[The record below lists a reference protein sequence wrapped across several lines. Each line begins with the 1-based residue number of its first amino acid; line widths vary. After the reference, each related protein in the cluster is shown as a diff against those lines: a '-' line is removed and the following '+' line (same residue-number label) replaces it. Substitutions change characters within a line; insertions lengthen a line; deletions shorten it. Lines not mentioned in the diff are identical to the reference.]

1 MGGIAKTSGTTTW
14 WSTPGSWES
23 TGRPRSSWPKR
34 AGAIGVEDR
43 SPLPVGGA
51 RGLSLAGLL
60 APSDT
65 HPGLPGGGGS
75 VRRLRGRDLRARGD
89 QRRFR
94 LADARHRPL
103 PHRARPGLGPEP
115 GEPAASTAVVAT
127 IRLGELA
134 LLHYRVALYPLTGLS
149 EASGRLQVGLVGHDV
164 LQHYAVE
171 IDYRQRR
178 VRLFDPLAYRYAGT
192 GATVP
197 FSADADLPLL
207 RAQLEVRGRRPIPAR
222 LLLDTGASGLC
233 LILTTPYAERHGLG
247 SVAQSIEA
255 PVGTGLVGDLH
266 GTIVRLQEL
275 RLGRVKVRS
284 PTTGLG
290 GEYKGF
296 LARTDIDGG
305 IGNSVFEGSRLIVDY
320 VGRRAIVEPGPS
332 DGSLCDFDMSG
343 LRLAARGP
351 GLAHIVVDY
360 VIPGSPGAEAG
371 LAVGDELLLIDGR
384 GVAQGNLS
392 DARKALR
399 ADGAVHRLVLRRD
412 ADTIRVALKL
422 RRLL

>member
-1 MGGIAKTSGTTTW
+1 MALRTAAPS
-14 WSTPGSWES
+14 
-23 TGRPRSSWPKR
+23 RS
-34 AGAIGVEDR
+34 AA
-43 SPLPVGGA
+43 LA
-51 RGLSLAGLL
+51 ACLSLACW
-60 APSDT
+60 
-65 HPGLPGGGGS
+65 
-75 VRRLRGRDLRARGD
+75 
-89 QRRFR
+89 
-94 LADARHRPL
+94 HRPTPTPVSPVAVVPFDAYGGAIYVPAVINGDSTWL
-103 PHRARPGLGPEP
+103 MLDTGLSRTGLDLDWARNVGIIPGPEP
-115 GEPAASTAVVAT
+115 GEQHAPAASTAVVDT
-127 IRLGELA
+127 IRLGELT
-134 LLHYRVALYPLTGLS
+134 LVHYRVALYPLTGLS

-197 FSADADLPLL
+197 FSPDADLPLL

-233 LILTTPYAERHGLG
+233 LILTTPFAEQHGLG
-247 SVAQSIEA
+247 RVAPAIEA
-255 PVGTGLVGDLH
+255 PIGTGLVGDLH
-266 GTIVRLQEL
+266 GTIVRLQQL
-275 RLGRVKVRS
+275 RLGGVTVRS

-296 LARTDIDGG
+296 LARTDIDGV

-320 VGRRAIVEPGPS
+320 VGRRAIVEPGPG

-360 VIPGSPGAEAG
+360 VIPGSPSAAAG
-371 LAVGDELLLIDGR
+371 IAVGDELLLIDGR
-384 GVAQGNLS
+384 GVAEGTLS

>member
-1 MGGIAKTSGTTTW
+1 V
-14 WSTPGSWES
+14 TPGRYP
-23 TGRPRSSWPKR
+23 T
-34 AGAIGVEDR
+34 AALI
-43 SPLPVGGA
+43 A
-51 RGLSLAGLL
+51 CLSLACWHGPTPTPVSPVAVFPFDAYGGAIYVPAVINGDSAWLMLDTGL
-60 APSDT
+60 SRT
-65 HPGLPGGGGS
+65 GLDPAWAKNVGI
-75 VRRLRGRDLRARGD
+75 V
-89 QRRFR
+89 
-94 LADARHRPL
+94 
-103 PHRARPGLGPEP
+103 PES
-115 GEPAASTAVVAT
+115 AAATAVVDT

-134 LLHYRVALYPLTGLS
+134 LAHYRVALYPLIGLS
-149 EASGRLQVGLVGHDV
+149 EASGRPQVGLLGHDV

-178 VRLFDPLAYRYAGT
+178 VRLFDPLAYRYTGT

-207 RAQLEVRGRRPIPAR
+207 RAQLEIRGRRPIPAR

-233 LILTTPYAERHGLG
+233 LILTTPFAEQHGLG
-247 SVAQSIEA
+247 RVAPAIEA
-255 PVGTGLVGDLH
+255 PIGTGLVGDLH
-266 GTIVRLQEL
+266 GTIVRLREL
-275 RLGRVKVRS
+275 RLGGVKVPS

-296 LARTDIDGG
+296 LARTDIDGV

-320 VGRRAIVEPGPS
+320 VGRRAIVEPGPG
-332 DGSLCDFDMSG
+332 DGSRCDFDMSG

-360 VIPGSPGAEAG
+360 VIPGSPSAEAG
-371 LAVGDELLLIDGR
+371 IAVGDELLLIDGR
-384 GVAQGNLS
+384 GVAEGNLS

-399 ADGAVHRLVLRRD
+399 ADGAVHRLVLRRE

>member
-1 MGGIAKTSGTTTW
+1 MAHEARGR
-14 WSTPGSWES
+14 TPGGEPG
-23 TGRPRSSWPKR
+23 GRGEGRGRNGPAARSLREDLLWAASPRRRELRHGGQHGEAGNRRGGR
-34 AGAIGVEDR
+34 AHRGR
-43 SPLPVGGA
+43 SAQAQLALRTAAPSRSAALAVS
-51 RGLSLAGLL
+51 LSLACW
-60 APSDT
+60 
-65 HPGLPGGGGS
+65 
-75 VRRLRGRDLRARGD
+75 
-89 QRRFR
+89 
-94 LADARHRPL
+94 HRPT
-103 PHRARPGLGPEP
+103 PTPVSPV
-115 GEPAASTAVVAT
+115 AVVPFDA
-127 IRLGELA
+127 
-134 LLHYRVALYPLTGLS
+134 
-149 EASGRLQVGLVGHDV
+149 
-164 LQHYAVE
+164 YAVE

-247 SVAQSIEA
+247 SVAPAIEA
-255 PVGTGLVGDLH
+255 PIGTGLVGDLH

-275 RLGRVKVRS
+275 RLGGVKVRS

-296 LARTDIDGG
+296 LARTDIDGV

-360 VIPGSPGAEAG
+360 VIPGSPTAEAG
-371 LAVGDELLLIDGR
+371 VAVGDELLLIDGR